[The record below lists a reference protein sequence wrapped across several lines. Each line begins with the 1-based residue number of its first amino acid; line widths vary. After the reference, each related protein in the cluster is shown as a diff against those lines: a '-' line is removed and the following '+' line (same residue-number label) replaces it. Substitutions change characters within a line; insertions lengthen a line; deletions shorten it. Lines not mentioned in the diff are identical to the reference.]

1 MKPVNKKDMP
11 KLIAL
16 IGLTICSLGYGVYQL
31 VGGTS
36 VAAPPPS
43 AEKKADKQEATA
55 PGAPQAGA
63 PVAADDPLVTQL
75 QRLEG
80 VSDPVLVR
88 DPFMVSAA
96 GSASPAPGAPVTPPP
111 AGVAPSPGAAIPGQ
125 SEEER
130 RRDLAQIHASENARR
145 LGDLLGIN
153 VKTNKSK
160 EGGLMDDPQGRA
172 GGSPS
177 AAGPTHLVLLP
188 PPLPQ
193 PPTLVVTGI
202 LIPENG
208 SGESIAMVRI
218 NEHSRWLSV
227 GDSVGNGFV
236 VRSIRRTDRGSEL
249 EIVDSSDPKNTKR
262 QFTYP
267 VN

>member
-16 IGLTICSLGYGVYQL
+16 IGLTICSLGYGVFQL

-36 VAAPPPS
+36 VAAPPPAS
-43 AEKKADKQEATA
+43 EKKDEKKDNAAAGT
-55 PGAPQAGA
+55 PQAGA
-63 PVAADDPLVTQL
+63 SVAADDLLIAQL
-75 QRLEG
+75 QRLEK

-88 DPFMVSAA
+88 DPFMISGGGTAT
-96 GSASPAPGAPVTPPP
+96 PAPGAPVAPVTPITTT
-111 AGVAPSPGAAIPGQ
+111 APTGQ

-130 RRDLAQIHASENARR
+130 RRDLAQTHAIENANR
-145 LGDLLGIN
+145 LKDLLGIN
-153 VKTNKSK
+153 VRPNKPK
-160 EGGLMDDPQGRA
+160 DGGLMD
-172 GGSPS
+172 GSPGRTGGLPGAS
-177 AAGPTHLVLLP
+177 GSTHLVLPP

-193 PPTLVVTGI
+193 PPALVVTGI
-202 LIPENG
+202 LIPESGN
-208 SGESIAMVRI
+208 GESVAMVRI

-236 VRSIRRTDRGSEL
+236 VRSIRRTERGSEL

>member
-16 IGLTICSLGYGVYQL
+16 IGLTICSLGYGVFQL

-36 VAAPPPS
+36 VAAPPPAS
-43 AEKKADKQEATA
+43 EKKDEKKDNAAAGT
-55 PGAPQAGA
+55 PQASA
-63 PVAADDPLVTQL
+63 SVVADDPLIAQL

-88 DPFMVSAA
+88 DPFMISGGGTAT
-96 GSASPAPGAPVTPPP
+96 PAPGAPVPGIATP
-111 AGVAPSPGAAIPGQ
+111 SQ

-130 RRDLAQIHASENARR
+130 RRDLAQTHAIENADR
-145 LGDLLGIN
+145 LKDLLGIN
-153 VKTNKSK
+153 IRPKKPKDGGFMDGSQGRT
-160 EGGLMDDPQGRA
+160 GGLPGA
-172 GGSPS
+172 SGS
-177 AAGPTHLVLLP
+177 THLVLPP

-193 PPTLVVTGI
+193 PPALVVTGI
-202 LIPENG
+202 LIPESGN
-208 SGESIAMVRI
+208 GESVAMVRI

-236 VRSIRRTDRGSEL
+236 VRSIRRTERGREL
-249 EIVDSSDPKNTKR
+249 EIVDSSDPKNIKR